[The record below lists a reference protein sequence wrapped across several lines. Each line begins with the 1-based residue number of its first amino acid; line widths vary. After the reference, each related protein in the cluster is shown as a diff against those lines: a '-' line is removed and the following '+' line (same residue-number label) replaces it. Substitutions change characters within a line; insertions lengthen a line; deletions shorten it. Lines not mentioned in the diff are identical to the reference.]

1 MSVFL
6 RGSPLSDLQ
15 HEPTVLDYRVNLVE
29 QAVKDIS
36 TALTGIRE
44 TLQTLAMLEVRH
56 TETRENMARMRAV
69 VDDVERRTTSIE
81 MGMPVLHLTSKW
93 VIGGVISIV
102 GMVGIGLI
110 RLIMVT

>member
-1 MSVFL
+1 MT
-6 RGSPLSDLQ
+6 DLHQ
-15 HEPTVLDYRVNLVE
+15 QPTVLDYRVTMVE

-56 TETRENMARMRAV
+56 TETRESMSRMRSV
-69 VDDVERRTTSIE
+69 VEDVERRTSAIE
-81 MGMPVLHLTSKW
+81 KGLPVLNLTSRW
-93 VIGGVISIV
+93 VIGGVIAVV
-102 GMVGIGLI
+102 GMVGLGFI

>member
-1 MSVFL
+1 MT
-6 RGSPLSDLQ
+6 DLHQ
-15 HEPTVLDYRVNLVE
+15 QPTVLDYRVTMVE

-56 TETRENMARMRAV
+56 TETRESMARMRSV
-69 VDDVERRTTSIE
+69 VEDVERRTTAIE
-81 MGMPVLHLTSKW
+81 MGLPLLNLTSKW

-102 GMVGIGLI
+102 CLVGIGLI

>member
-1 MSVFL
+1 MT
-6 RGSPLSDLQ
+6 DLHQ
-15 HEPTVLDYRVNLVE
+15 QPTVLDYRVTMVE

-44 TLQTLAMLEVRH
+44 TLQT
-56 TETRENMARMRAV
+56 ARMRSV
-69 VDDVERRTTSIE
+69 VEDVERRTTAIE
-81 MGMPVLHLTSKW
+81 MGLPLLNLTSKW

-102 GMVGIGLI
+102 CLVGIGLI

>member
-1 MSVFL
+1 M
-6 RGSPLSDLQ
+6 
-15 HEPTVLDYRVNLVE
+15 VE

-56 TETRENMARMRAV
+56 TETRESMSRMRAEMES
-69 VDDVERRTTSIE
+69 VERRTSAIE
-81 MGMPVLHLTSKW
+81 NGLPVLHLTSRW

-102 GMVGIGLI
+102 SLMGIGLI

>member
-1 MSVFL
+1 MT
-6 RGSPLSDLQ
+6 DLHQ
-15 HEPTVLDYRVNLVE
+15 QPTVLDYRVTMVE

-44 TLQTLAMLEVRH
+44 TLQTLAMLEIRH
-56 TETRENMARMRAV
+56 TETRESMARMRSV
-69 VDDVERRTTSIE
+69 VEDVERRTTAIE
-81 MGMPVLHLTSKW
+81 MGLPLLNLTSKW

-102 GMVGIGLI
+102 CLVGIGLI